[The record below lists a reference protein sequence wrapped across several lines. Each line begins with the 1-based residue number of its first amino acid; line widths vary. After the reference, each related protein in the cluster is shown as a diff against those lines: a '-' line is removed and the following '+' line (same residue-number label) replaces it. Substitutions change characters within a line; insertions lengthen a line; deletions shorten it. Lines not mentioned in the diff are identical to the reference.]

1 MKLSSRLAI
10 IVICSVIGLVLMA
23 AFGLHT
29 LRQTMLEDRHN
40 ELRAVLSLAKGQVAY
55 FQSLEKNGTLSREV
69 AQAKAVEALSSLR
82 DGKTAYVWVRT
93 TGALA
98 LVLPENQKEGLGKVD
113 FGKKLPDGRFDFQ
126 RYLDL
131 LASSEFGFV
140 EIAVKKP
147 GNDEILPKINGVTKV
162 EGWDWVVGYGAWI
175 DDINAA
181 FWRNALGFIGLG
193 VAMLAL
199 VVGLA
204 VTMARTIYKRLGG
217 EPDYAAEVAQAIAAG
232 DLSRQLDGRF
242 SGDSL
247 LASVARMQN
256 SLRQMIES
264 IQQGST
270 QLGRAATDLTGQMHH
285 IHDASSQSEEATSS
299 TAAAVEELAVSID
312 HISSSAR
319 EAEENSERSSQLAK
333 DGEKMVNQA
342 SETIQGVS
350 TMVADAAG
358 QIEGLLER
366 SREIDSIA
374 AVIKEIA
381 DQTNLLALNAAI
393 EAARAGEQGR
403 GFAVVADEV
412 RKLAERTTK
421 ATDQITHMI
430 GAVQSDTSAA
440 VKSMQSVMPQV
451 SLGVEMAGSA
461 AGALREINA
470 GAATTLNNVREVANA
485 TAEQSQASSSVAQN
499 IERIAEMVEKSA
511 SSVRAA
517 NENVLSLESLAKQL
531 SDSVSRFRL

>member
-10 IVICSVIGLVLMA
+10 IVICSVIGLILMA

-29 LRQTMLEDRHN
+29 LRTTMLEDRHN

-55 FQSLEKNGTLSREV
+55 FQSLEKSGTLSRED

-140 EIAVKKP
+140 ELAVKKP

-162 EGWDWVVGYGAWI
+162 ADWDRDLSYGAWI
-175 DDINAA
+175 DDIDAA
-181 FWRNALGFIGLG
+181 FWRNALGFIALG

-204 VTMARTIYKRLGG
+204 VTMARSIYKRLGG
-217 EPDYAAEVAQAIAAG
+217 EPEYAAEVAQAIAEG

-247 LASVARMQN
+247 LASVARMQT

-264 IQQGST
+264 IQQGSS
-270 QLGRAATDLTGQMHH
+270 QLGRAATELTGQMGH

-299 TAAAVEELAVSID
+299 TAAAVERD
-312 HISSSAR
+312 SAP
-319 EAEENSERSSQLAK
+319 
-333 DGEKMVNQA
+333 
-342 SETIQGVS
+342 
-350 TMVADAAG
+350 
-358 QIEGLLER
+358 
-366 SREIDSIA
+366 IA
-374 AVIKEIA
+374 
-381 DQTNLLALNAAI
+381 
-393 EAARAGEQGR
+393 
-403 GFAVVADEV
+403 
-412 RKLAERTTK
+412 
-421 ATDQITHMI
+421 
-430 GAVQSDTSAA
+430 
-440 VKSMQSVMPQV
+440 
-451 SLGVEMAGSA
+451 
-461 AGALREINA
+461 
-470 GAATTLNNVREVANA
+470 
-485 TAEQSQASSSVAQN
+485 
-499 IERIAEMVEKSA
+499 
-511 SSVRAA
+511 
-517 NENVLSLESLAKQL
+517 
-531 SDSVSRFRL
+531 